1 MMYQQLYEMV
11 LNEHRKVF
19 EAQPVE
25 DLQALMEAVKGAGR
39 IFVFGAGREGIAARS
54 FAMRLMHLGKETHW
68 LLDDTVPGMHEGDLF
83 LAVNGSGKIGFIDY
97 FLDQA
102 QKTGAKVAVITG
114 APKERTP
121 SQADVNVFVPAAVYK
136 GTDPRVV
143 WSEQPMGNLYEQHLF
158 LLFDILVMMLE
169 KDMGLTHDQM
179 EARHRNVE

>member
-1 MMYQQLYEMV
+1 MGKYKVEISGINTSDLVCLDQKEMIE
-11 LNEHRKVF
+11 LFK
-19 EAQPVE
+19 
-25 DLQALMEAVKGAGR
+25 K
-39 IFVFGAGREGIAARS
+39 
-54 FAMRLMHLGKETHW
+54 
-68 LLDDTVPGMHEGDLF
+68 MHEGDLF

-97 FLDQA
+97 FLDQV